1 MNTKLII
8 IKRMQLYDLL
18 KPMRIIYVLF
28 VFQTIKLKSFSKL
41 NIS

>member
-1 MNTKLII
+1 M
-8 IKRMQLYDLL
+8 KRMQLYDLL
-18 KPMRIIYVLF
+18 KSMRMIYMLF